1 MIELFHGIIRMVI
14 VLISIIGGTK
24 MDDKKFTEIKHGYQ
38 PSKSDLLTEGLQPIK
53 SELPEIPL
61 PSTRCENKSGKG
73 HDEKKK

>member
-1 MIELFHGIIRMVI
+1 
-14 VLISIIGGTK
+14 